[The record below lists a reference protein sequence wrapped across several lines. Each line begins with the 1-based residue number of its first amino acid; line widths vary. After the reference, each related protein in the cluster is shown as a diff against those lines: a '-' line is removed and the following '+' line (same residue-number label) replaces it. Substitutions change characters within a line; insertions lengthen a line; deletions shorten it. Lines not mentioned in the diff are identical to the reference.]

1 MNNKVTILTITGSD
15 STGGSGVQADIKS
28 ITSLGGYA
36 ASAIT
41 AVVVQDTGG
50 IEHLYDIPA
59 EILDAQLQR
68 VAMDLRPD
76 SVKIGLLRSVEQVET
91 VAALLRK
98 LPCRC
103 VVMDFVI
110 VSTSGARL
118 MEPEVVRA
126 AVRHL
131 FPLCTLVMMRRGNA
145 LELLRLCRALPGTT
159 GLPPA
164 EGSHS
169 NNPLAE
175 GSHSK
180 NSLADGAHSK
190 HSPAEGAHSKH
201 SPAEG
206 AHSKHFPAEGA
217 LCKNSLAEVATAIMR
232 LEAGPQALFLKGEEV
247 SSDAYTDLFLS
258 REAFTEAEPSSATLA
273 EGAVA
278 AGNLKFF
285 SRMGAIE
292 RALHGSA
299 GAFTSALAFY
309 LTKAPSA
316 VVAVERSLAYVNQLI
331 LRSVDFKLGKGG
343 ALLDHGNR
351 PIPGNI
357 SARKL
362 EIYNTL
368 MDTIATESSARNN
381 VEYYSGRLSITP
393 RYLSQITK
401 AISGRTPKELIDDY
415 LIKEVETQLLSGE
428 LSLKQIA
435 SKYGFS
441 SQAQLSKFVQKMCSC
456 SPSEYKQL
464 HIL

>member
-159 GLPPA
+159 GLAPA
-164 EGSHS
+164 
-169 NNPLAE
+169 
-175 GSHSK
+175 
-180 NSLADGAHSK
+180 D
-190 HSPAEGAHSKH
+190 
-201 SPAEG
+201 
-206 AHSKHFPAEGA
+206 GA

-258 REAFTEAEPSSATLA
+258 REAFTEAELSSATLA

-309 LTKAPSA
+309 LTKTPSA

-368 MDTIATESSARNN
+368 MDTIATECSARNN
-381 VEYYSGRLSITP
+381 VEYYSSRLSITP

>member
-145 LELLRLCRALPGTT
+145 LELLRLCGALPGNP
-159 GLPPA
+159 GLAPA
-164 EGSHS
+164 DG
-169 NNPLAE
+169 AFC
-175 GSHSK
+175 K
-180 NSLADGAHSK
+180 NSLAD
-190 HSPAEGAHSKH
+190 GAHSKH

-368 MDTIATESSARNN
+368 MDTIATECSARNN

>member
-145 LELLRLCRALPGTT
+145 LELLRLCRALPGIT
-159 GLPPA
+159 GLAPA

-190 HSPAEGAHSKH
+190 HSPAEGALS
-201 SPAEG
+201 
-206 AHSKHFPAEGA
+206 
-217 LCKNSLAEVATAIMR
+217 KNSLAEVATAIMR

-368 MDTIATESSARNN
+368 MDTIATECSARNN

>member
-145 LELLRLCRALPGTT
+145 LELLRLCRALPGNP
-159 GLPPA
+159 GLLP
-164 EGSHS
+164 
-169 NNPLAE
+169 
-175 GSHSK
+175 
-180 NSLADGAHSK
+180 ADGA
-190 HSPAEGAHSKH
+190 
-201 SPAEG
+201 
-206 AHSKHFPAEGA
+206 F
-217 LCKNSLAEVATAIMR
+217 CKNSLAEVATAIMR

-368 MDTIATESSARNN
+368 MDTIATECSARNN

>member
-145 LELLRLCRALPGTT
+145 LELLRLCRALPGIT
-159 GLPPA
+159 GLAPA

-190 HSPAEGAHSKH
+190 HS
-201 SPAEG
+201 
-206 AHSKHFPAEGA
+206 PAEGA

-258 REAFTEAEPSSATLA
+258 REAFTEAEPLSATLA

-368 MDTIATESSARNN
+368 MDTIATECSARNN

>member
-59 EILDAQLQR
+59 EILEAQLQR

-145 LELLRLCRALPGTT
+145 LELLRLCRALPGNI
-159 GLPPA
+159 GLAPA

-190 HSPAEGAHSKH
+190 YP
-201 SPAEG
+201 
-206 AHSKHFPAEGA
+206 PAEGA

-232 LEAGPQALFLKGEEV
+232 LESGPQALFLKGEEV

-258 REAFTEAEPSSATLA
+258 REAFTEAEPLSATLA

>member
-145 LELLRLCRALPGTT
+145 LELLRLCRALPGNP
-159 GLPPA
+159 GLLPA
-164 EGSHS
+164 DG
-169 NNPLAE
+169 AFC
-175 GSHSK
+175 K

-201 SPAEG
+201 S
-206 AHSKHFPAEGA
+206 PAEGA

-258 REAFTEAEPSSATLA
+258 REAFTEAEPSFATLA

-368 MDTIATESSARNN
+368 MDTIATECSARNN

>member
-131 FPLCTLVMMRRGNA
+131 FPLGALVMMRRGNA
-145 LELLRLCRALPGTT
+145 LELLRLCRALPGNP
-159 GLPPA
+159 GLAPA
-164 EGSHS
+164 EGPHS

-190 HSPAEGAHSKH
+190 YP
-201 SPAEG
+201 
-206 AHSKHFPAEGA
+206 PAEGA

-232 LEAGPQALFLKGEEV
+232 LESGPQALFLKGEEV

>member
-145 LELLRLCRALPGTT
+145 LELLRLCRALPGNP
-159 GLPPA
+159 GLAPA
-164 EGSHS
+164 EGPHS

-190 HSPAEGAHSKH
+190 YP
-201 SPAEG
+201 
-206 AHSKHFPAEGA
+206 PAEGA

-232 LEAGPQALFLKGEEV
+232 LESGPQALFLKGEEV

-309 LTKAPSA
+309 LTKTPSA

-401 AISGRTPKELIDDY
+401 AISGRTPKELIDEY

>member
-145 LELLRLCRALPGTT
+145 LELLRLCRALPGIT
-159 GLPPA
+159 GLA
-164 EGSHS
+164 
-169 NNPLAE
+169 
-175 GSHSK
+175 
-180 NSLADGAHSK
+180 
-190 HSPAEGAHSKH
+190 
-201 SPAEG
+201 
-206 AHSKHFPAEGA
+206 PAEGA

-258 REAFTEAEPSSATLA
+258 REAFTEAEPSFATLA

-368 MDTIATESSARNN
+368 MDTIATECSARNN

>member
-118 MEPEVVRA
+118 VEPEVVRA

-145 LELLRLCRALPGTT
+145 LELLRLCRALPGNP
-159 GLPPA
+159 GLLPA
-164 EGSHS
+164 DG
-169 NNPLAE
+169 AFC
-175 GSHSK
+175 K

-190 HSPAEGAHSKH
+190 HSPAAGAHSKYP
-201 SPAEG
+201 PAD
-206 AHSKHFPAEGA
+206 GA

-368 MDTIATESSARNN
+368 MDTIATECSARNN

>member
-145 LELLRLCRALPGTT
+145 LELLRLCRALPGTI
-159 GLPPA
+159 GLA
-164 EGSHS
+164 
-169 NNPLAE
+169 
-175 GSHSK
+175 
-180 NSLADGAHSK
+180 
-190 HSPAEGAHSKH
+190 PAEGAHSKH
-201 SPAEG
+201 S
-206 AHSKHFPAEGA
+206 PAEGA

-368 MDTIATESSARNN
+368 MDTIATECSARNN